1 MQKLLAAVCLL
12 LCAVTA
18 NAQNSCEKLAETALT
33 QAKITSAQTI
43 AAGTLPVPTSIP
55 PWIPSTAS
63 LFKNLPAFCRVSVT
77 SQPSADSDIKIEVWM
92 PISGWNGKFQGQ
104 GNGGFAGYIDYPAMA
119 HAVALGYATAS
130 TDTGHTSQSWAPD
143 ASWALGHPEKVTDYG
158 YRGIHEMTE
167 IGKKMVATFYSHPV
181 KYSYFDSC
189 SNGGRQ
195 ALMEAQRFPEDYDGI
210 LAGAPANYWTH
221 LLSDG
226 LWNAQA
232 TTNDPASYIPPTKL
246 PAIAAAV
253 NAACDAQDG
262 VKDGILND
270 PRECHF
276 DPAVMVCK
284 AGDSNDCLTQP
295 QAVALKKIYEGAHDA
310 SGQIFP
316 GFLPG
321 AEGGQEGWVAWITG
335 AAPGQAALVF
345 FTRGF
350 FGDMVYEDA
359 GWNYKTANLSESV
372 KLADTKQAKNLN
384 ATDPNLERLRAR
396 GGKLVL
402 YHGWNDPAIP
412 APNTV
417 NYYNDVVKHMGKAAT
432 ESFVRLYMVPGMQHC
447 GGGPGTDQ
455 FGADLADREKDAQ
468 HNVRIALESW
478 VEKGEA
484 PSDIVASRY
493 AQTGGEPTMTRPL
506 CPYPQQ
512 ANYKGSGD
520 TNKAENFACAA
531 PSR

>member
-1 MQKLLAAVCLL
+1 MQKLLVAVSLL
-12 LCAVTA
+12 WCAY
-18 NAQNSCEKLAETALT
+18 AQAQSSCEKLAQTALP

-43 AAGTLPVPTSIP
+43 AAGALPIPTNIP
-55 PWIPSTAS
+55 PWIEGAAS
-63 LFKNLPAFCRVSVT
+63 LFKSLPAFCRVSVT
-77 SQPSADSDIKIEVWM
+77 SQPSADSDIKIEIWM

-130 TDTGHTSQSWAPD
+130 TDTGHSSRGSLPD
-143 ASWALGHPEKVTDYG
+143 AGWALGHPEKIVDYG
-158 YRGIHEMTE
+158 YRGIHEMTD
-167 IGKKMVATFYSHPV
+167 IGKKLAAAFYGHPPQH
-181 KYSYFDSC
+181 SYFGSC

-232 TTNDPASYIPPTKL
+232 TTNDPASFIPPAKITT
-246 PAIAAAV
+246 IAAAV

-276 DPAVMVCK
+276 DPAMLACK
-284 AGDSNDCLTQP
+284 AGDSDQCLTQP
-295 QAVALKKIYEGAHDA
+295 QATALKKIYEGAHDA

-321 AEGGQEGWVAWITG
+321 AEGGQQGWVGWITG
-335 AAPGQAALVF
+335 ATPGQAALVF
-345 FTRGF
+345 FTKGF
-350 FGDMVYEDA
+350 FGDMVYENA
-359 GWNYKTANLSESV
+359 NWNYKTANLTDAV
-372 KLADTKQAKNLN
+372 KLADAKEAKNLN
-384 ATDPNLERLRAR
+384 ATDPNLEQFRAR
-396 GGKLVL
+396 GGKLLL

-417 NYYNDVVKHMGKAAT
+417 NYYDDVTKHMGKAAT

-447 GGGPGTDQ
+447 GGGPGTTS
-455 FGADLADREKDAQ
+455 FGGDLAEPAKDAQ
-468 HNVRIALESW
+468 HNVRLALENW
-478 VEKGEA
+478 VEKGDAPAEIIASHYAGTGREA
-484 PSDIVASRY
+484 
-493 AQTGGEPTMTRPL
+493 TMTRPL
-506 CPYPQQ
+506 CPYPEQ
-512 ANYKGSGD
+512 AKYKGSGD
-520 TNKAENFACAA
+520 SNKAENFACAA